1 MAQQRQNIYIGA
13 PGFKGLNTQD
23 SPVTQDPAFASVA
36 ENAVIDKFGRIAARK
51 GIKNLTSSVTP
62 LGSSAGIEA
71 VFEFCDREGNKTV
84 FSAGNNKIFT
94 GTIII
99 SEVLLP
105 VGYTITANNW
115 KIVSLNNNVYFFQKG
130 HAALKSEAGS
140 TILTYV
146 SKSFDDRTVYAPEA
160 NEVLASFGRLWA
172 ADVVDNSYTVYWSDL
187 LDGNNFGDP
196 EALPNEGSGGSSGSL
211 DITTVW
217 PTGYDEIV
225 ALEEFNNFLVIFG
238 KRSILIYNGASS
250 PSTMTLADIITGI
263 GCIAR
268 DSIQSIGTDL
278 IFLSD
283 SGLRSLGRVI
293 QEKSNPIGN
302 VSKNVR
308 DSLMAAVSSEI
319 TSVIKSVYS
328 PDNSFYLL
336 LLPQSSQVYV
346 FDTRVPLEDGSYRA
360 TTWENVSLLCGVR
373 TDAGSLYFGNLEGIN
388 QYSDFLDNDAPYTM
402 KYFTNPMSFGDPSR
416 IKMLKEISFTVIGG
430 SFSQVVGKWGYDYKE
445 DYSTQPFTIAKNEQ
459 ANYGISEYNVATS
472 QYGIVNVID
481 ITTIKATGSGKVATI
496 GIEATIDGDSLS
508 IQELNTEAL
517 LGRLI

>member
-1 MAQQRQNIYIGA
+1 MAQQRQNIYIAA

-51 GIKNLTSSVTP
+51 GIKKITSSATP
-62 LGSSAGIEA
+62 LGSSSGIEA
-71 VFEFCDREGNKTV
+71 VFEFCARNGTKTV

-94 GTIII
+94 GTSTL
-99 SEVLLP
+99 SEVTLP
-105 VGYTITANNW
+105 GGYSITANNW
-115 KIVSLNNNVYFFQKG
+115 KIVSFNNDVYFFQSG
-130 HAALKSEAGS
+130 HAALMSVAGS
-140 TILTYV
+140 TTLTAV
-146 SKSFDDRTVYAPEA
+146 THGGHAAPAA

-172 ADVVDNSYTVYWSDL
+172 ADVANNSYTVYWSDL
-187 LDGNNFGDP
+187 LDGDDWH
-196 EALPNEGSGGSSGSL
+196 GGSAGSL

-225 ALEEFNNFLVIFG
+225 ALQEFNNFLVIFG
-238 KRSILIYNGASS
+238 KRSILIYSGASS
-250 PSTMTLADIITGI
+250 PSSMTLSDTITGI

-268 DSIQSIGTDL
+268 DSIQAIGTDL

-308 DSLMAAVSSEI
+308 DTLMASVTSETGI
-319 TSVIKSVYS
+319 IKSVYS
-328 PDNSFYLL
+328 PEESFYLL
-336 LLPQSSQVYV
+336 LLPTSSEVYV
-346 FDTRVPLEDGSYRA
+346 FDMRGTLEDGSYRA
-360 TTWENVSLLCGVR
+360 TTWKDVSLLCGTR
-373 TDAGSLYFGNLEGIN
+373 TADGLLYLGSSKGIN
-388 QYSDFLDNDAPYTM
+388 QYDGFLDDTATYTI
-402 KYFTNPMSFGDPSR
+402 KYFTNPMSFGDPSK

-430 SFSQVVGKWGYDYKE
+430 SESQVIGNWAYDYKE
-445 DYSTQPFTIAKNEQ
+445 DYSTQSFTIAKSNQ
-459 ANYGISEYNVATS
+459 AEYGISEYNVATS
-472 QYGIVNVID
+472 QYGVSNVID
-481 ITTIKATGSGKVATI
+481 IASIKATGSGKVATI
-496 GIEATIDGDSLS
+496 GIEATIDGGSLS

>member
-1 MAQQRQNIYIGA
+1 MAQQRQNIYIAA

-51 GIKNLTSSVTP
+51 GIKKITSSATP
-62 LGSSAGIEA
+62 LGSSSGIEA
-71 VFEFCDREGNKTV
+71 VFEFCARNGTKTV

-94 GTIII
+94 GTSTL
-99 SEVLLP
+99 SEVTLP
-105 VGYTITANNW
+105 GGYSITANNW
-115 KIVSLNNNVYFFQKG
+115 KIVSFNNDVYFFQSG
-130 HAALKSEAGS
+130 HAALMSVAGS
-140 TILTYV
+140 TTLTEV
-146 SKSFDDRTVYAPEA
+146 ADGGHSAPAA

-172 ADVVDNSYTVYWSDL
+172 ADVANNSYTVYWSDL
-187 LDGNNFGDP
+187 LDGDDWH
-196 EALPNEGSGGSSGSL
+196 GGSAGSL

-225 ALEEFNNFLVIFG
+225 ALQEFNNFLVIFG
-238 KRSILIYNGASS
+238 KRSILIYSGASTPAS
-250 PSTMTLADIITGI
+250 MTLSDTITGI

-268 DSIQSIGTDL
+268 DSIQAIGTDL

-308 DSLMAAVSSEI
+308 DTLMASVTSETGI
-319 TSVIKSVYS
+319 IKSVYS
-328 PDNSFYLL
+328 PEESFYLL
-336 LLPQSSQVYV
+336 LLPTSSEVYV
-346 FDTRVPLEDGSYRA
+346 FDMRGTLEDGSYRA
-360 TTWENVSLLCGVR
+360 TTWKDVSLLCGTR
-373 TDAGSLYFGNLEGIN
+373 TTGGLLYLGSSKGIN
-388 QYSDFLDNDAPYTM
+388 QYDGFLDDTASYTI
-402 KYFTNPMSFGDPSR
+402 KYFTNPMSFGDPSK

-430 SFSQVVGKWGYDYKE
+430 SESQVVGNWAYDYRE
-445 DYSTQPFTIAKNEQ
+445 DYSTQSFTIAKSQQ
-459 ANYGISEYNVATS
+459 AEYGISEYNVATS
-472 QYGIVNVID
+472 QYGVTNVID
-481 ITTIKATGSGKVATI
+481 IARVKATGSGKVATI
-496 GIEATIDGDSLS
+496 GIEATIDGGSLS

>member
-1 MAQQRQNIYIGA
+1 MAQQRQNIYIAA

-51 GIKNLTSSVTP
+51 GIKKITSSATP
-62 LGSSAGIEA
+62 LGSSSGIEA
-71 VFEFCDREGNKTV
+71 VFEFCARDGTKTV

-94 GTIII
+94 GTSTL
-99 SEVLLP
+99 SEVTLP
-105 VGYTITANNW
+105 GGYSITANNW
-115 KIVSLNNNVYFFQKG
+115 KIVSFNNDVYFFQSG
-130 HAALKSEAGS
+130 HAALMSVAGS
-140 TILTYV
+140 TTLTAV
-146 SKSFDDRTVYAPEA
+146 VNGAHVAPAA

-172 ADVVDNSYTVYWSDL
+172 ADVANNSYTVYWSDL
-187 LDGNNFGDP
+187 LDGDDWH
-196 EALPNEGSGGSSGSL
+196 GGSAGSL

-225 ALEEFNNFLVIFG
+225 ALQEFNNFLVIFG
-238 KRSILIYNGASS
+238 KRSILIYSGASS
-250 PSTMTLADIITGI
+250 PSSMTLSDTITGI

-268 DSIQSIGTDL
+268 DSIQAIGTDL

-308 DSLMAAVSSEI
+308 DTLMASVTSETGI
-319 TSVIKSVYS
+319 IKSVYS
-328 PDNSFYLL
+328 PEESFYLL
-336 LLPQSSQVYV
+336 LLPTSSEVYV
-346 FDTRVPLEDGSYRA
+346 FDMRGTLEDGSYRA
-360 TTWENVSLLCGVR
+360 TTWKDVSLLCGTR
-373 TDAGSLYFGNLEGIN
+373 TAGGLLYLGSSKGIN
-388 QYSDFLDNDAPYTM
+388 QYDGFLDDTATYTI
-402 KYFTNPMSFGDPSR
+402 KYFTNPMSFGDPSK

-430 SFSQVVGKWGYDYKE
+430 SESQVIGNWAYDYRE
-445 DYSTQPFTIAKNEQ
+445 DYSTQSFTIAKSNQ
-459 ANYGISEYNVATS
+459 AEYGTSEYNVATS
-472 QYGIVNVID
+472 QYGVTNVID
-481 ITTIKATGSGKVATI
+481 IARVKATGSGKVATI
-496 GIEATIDGDSLS
+496 GIEATIDGGSLS

>member
-1 MAQQRQNIYIGA
+1 MAQQRQNIYIAA

-51 GIKNLTSSVTP
+51 GIKKITSSATP
-62 LGSSAGIEA
+62 LGSSSGIEA
-71 VFEFCDREGNKTV
+71 VFEFCARDGTKTV

-94 GTIII
+94 GTSTL
-99 SEVLLP
+99 SEVTLP
-105 VGYTITANNW
+105 GGYSITANNW
-115 KIVSLNNNVYFFQKG
+115 KIVSFNNDVYFFQSG
-130 HAALKSEAGS
+130 HAALMSVAGS
-140 TILTYV
+140 TTLTAV
-146 SKSFDDRTVYAPEA
+146 VNGAHAAPAA

-172 ADVVDNSYTVYWSDL
+172 ADVANNSYTVYWSDL
-187 LDGNNFGDP
+187 LDGDDWH
-196 EALPNEGSGGSSGSL
+196 GGSAGSL

-225 ALEEFNNFLVIFG
+225 ALQEFNNFLVIFG
-238 KRSILIYNGASS
+238 KRSILIYSGASS
-250 PSTMTLADIITGI
+250 PSSMTLSDTITGI

-268 DSIQSIGTDL
+268 DSIQAIGTDL

-308 DSLMAAVSSEI
+308 DTLMASVTSETGI
-319 TSVIKSVYS
+319 IKSVYS
-328 PDNSFYLL
+328 PEESFYLL
-336 LLPQSSQVYV
+336 LLPTSSEVYV
-346 FDTRVPLEDGSYRA
+346 FDMRGTLEDGSYRA
-360 TTWENVSLLCGVR
+360 TTWKDVSLLCGTR
-373 TDAGSLYFGNLEGIN
+373 TTEGLLYLGSSKGIN
-388 QYSDFLDNDAPYTM
+388 QYDGFLDDTATYTI
-402 KYFTNPMSFGDPSR
+402 KYFTNPMSFGDPSK

-430 SFSQVVGKWGYDYKE
+430 SESQVVGNWAYDYRE
-445 DYSTQPFTIAKNEQ
+445 DYSTQSFTIAKSEQ
-459 ANYGISEYNVATS
+459 AEYGISEYNVATS
-472 QYGIVNVID
+472 QYGVTNVID
-481 ITTIKATGSGKVATI
+481 IASIKATGSGKVATI
-496 GIEATIDGDSLS
+496 GIEATIDGGSLS

>member
-1 MAQQRQNIYIGA
+1 MAQQRQNIYIAA

-51 GIKNLTSSVTP
+51 GIKKITSSATP
-62 LGSSAGIEA
+62 LGSSSGIEA
-71 VFEFCDREGNKTV
+71 VFEFCARDGTKTV

-94 GTIII
+94 GTSTL
-99 SEVLLP
+99 SEVTLP
-105 VGYTITANNW
+105 GGYSITANNW
-115 KIVSLNNNVYFFQKG
+115 KIVSFNNDVYFFQSG
-130 HAALKSEAGS
+130 HAALMSVAGS
-140 TILTYV
+140 TTLTAV
-146 SKSFDDRTVYAPEA
+146 VDGAHAAPAA

-172 ADVVDNSYTVYWSDL
+172 ADVANNSYTVYWSDL
-187 LDGNNFGDP
+187 LDGDDWH
-196 EALPNEGSGGSSGSL
+196 GGSSGSL

-225 ALEEFNNFLVIFG
+225 ALQEFNNFLVIFG
-238 KRSILIYNGASS
+238 KRSILIYSGASTPAS
-250 PSTMTLADIITGI
+250 MTLSDTITGI

-268 DSIQSIGTDL
+268 DSIQAIGTDL

-308 DSLMAAVSSEI
+308 DNLMAAVSSEI

-328 PDNSFYLL
+328 PENSFYLL
-336 LLPQSSQVYV
+336 LLPQSSEVYV
-346 FDTRVPLEDGSYRA
+346 FDMRGTLEDGSYRA
-360 TTWENVSLLCGVR
+360 TTWKDVSLLCGTR
-373 TDAGSLYFGNLEGIN
+373 TADGLLYLGSSKGIN
-388 QYSDFLDNDAPYTM
+388 QYDGFLDDTASYTI
-402 KYFTNPMSFGDPSR
+402 KYFTNPMSFGDPSK

-430 SFSQVVGKWGYDYKE
+430 SESQVIGNWAYDYKE
-445 DYSTQPFTIAKNEQ
+445 DYSTQSFTIAKSNQ
-459 ANYGISEYNVATS
+459 AEYGISEYNVATS
-472 QYGIVNVID
+472 QYGVTNVID
-481 ITTIKATGSGKVATI
+481 IASIKATGSGKVATI
-496 GIEATIDGDSLS
+496 GIEATIDGGSLS

>member
-1 MAQQRQNIYIGA
+1 MAQQRQNIYIAA

-51 GIKNLTSSVTP
+51 GIKKITSSATP
-62 LGSSAGIEA
+62 LGSSSGIEA
-71 VFEFCDREGNKTV
+71 VFEFCARNGTKTV

-94 GTIII
+94 GTSTL
-99 SEVLLP
+99 SEVTLP
-105 VGYTITANNW
+105 GGYSITANNW
-115 KIVSLNNNVYFFQKG
+115 KIVSFNNDVYFFQSG
-130 HAALKSEAGS
+130 HAALMSVAGS
-140 TILTYV
+140 TTLTAV
-146 SKSFDDRTVYAPEA
+146 TQGGHAAPAA

-172 ADVVDNSYTVYWSDL
+172 ADVANNSYTVYWSDL
-187 LDGNNFGDP
+187 LDGDDWH
-196 EALPNEGSGGSSGSL
+196 GGSAGSL

-225 ALEEFNNFLVIFG
+225 ALQEFNNFLVIFG
-238 KRSILIYNGASS
+238 KRSILIYSGASS
-250 PSTMTLADIITGI
+250 PSSMTLSDTITGI

-268 DSIQSIGTDL
+268 DSIQAIGTDL

-308 DSLMAAVSSEI
+308 DTLMASVTSETGI
-319 TSVIKSVYS
+319 IKSVYS
-328 PDNSFYLL
+328 PEESFYLL
-336 LLPQSSQVYV
+336 LLPTSSEVYV
-346 FDTRVPLEDGSYRA
+346 FDMRGTLEDGSYRA
-360 TTWENVSLLCGVR
+360 TTWKDVSLLCGTR
-373 TDAGSLYFGNLEGIN
+373 TADGLLYLGSSKGIN
-388 QYSDFLDNDAPYTM
+388 QYDGFLDDTATYTI
-402 KYFTNPMSFGDPSR
+402 KYFTNPMSFGDPSK

-430 SFSQVVGKWGYDYKE
+430 SESQVVGNWAYDYRE
-445 DYSTQPFTIAKNEQ
+445 DYSTQSFTIAKSEQ
-459 ANYGISEYNVATS
+459 AEYGISEYNVATS
-472 QYGIVNVID
+472 QYGVTNVID
-481 ITTIKATGSGKVATI
+481 IARVKATGSGKVATI
-496 GIEATIDGDSLS
+496 GIEATIDGGSLS

>member
-115 KIVSLNNNVYFFQKG
+115 KIVSFNNNVYFFQKN
-130 HAALKSEAGS
+130 HAPLKSEAGS

-146 SKSFDDRTVYAPEA
+146 SGGSPEA

-187 LDGNNFGDP
+187 LDGNDFN
-196 EALPNEGSGGSSGSL
+196 GGSSGSL

-302 VSKNVR
+302 VSRNVR

-445 DYSTQPFTIAKNEQ
+445 DYSTQPFTIAKNQQ